1 MKNINILQKVT
12 FGMGLLFMLG
22 CTDLDENPY
31 SELSESTFYNNEL
44 ELIQAT
50 LRPFTHMQAWLAW
63 SGQSGY
69 YYHNELSADQTAWPQ
84 KGRHGYDNADH
95 IRQHYHTWTQQEGR
109 LNNAWRLM
117 WTGVGFVN
125 SAIESIEEVD
135 PETIGVAPERL
146 ESIIAE
152 SKVLRAYHY
161 MKIMDMWG
169 NVPIVVKVPNDPN
182 NPNNP
187 ETQSREEV
195 FAFIEQ
201 ELLDNVEKLQPLS
214 PKLIGRMSKAVGYS
228 ILSELYLN
236 AEVWSGTPRWEDCIT
251 YSNKVINGEGGSLTG
266 NIELDQDPLG
276 PYNNTNEDSP
286 ENIFQFPFSRKNDFG
301 YNWGSFYMGFNNMT
315 AALNVNFSGN
325 NAFVV
330 VPSAFDAY
338 QENDIRK
345 QEWFLFGPQYRF
357 GTDQPILGSE
367 EYNGQPFVYVNNI
380 RRNSEGQTGVGSM
393 TDGEENS
400 GARFHKYRSGTQ
412 DDPNYLEGDYVIYR
426 LTEIYF
432 NKAEALMRQNGGNA
446 TQDAV
451 DLINAS
457 RERYFAEDDWA
468 DEMYTTAT
476 LSMDELLAERGREF
490 IFEGMR
496 RTGLIRFGEFT
507 TGSWWDH
514 EPSGDD
520 HLTLYPIPFNQ
531 LQANPNLDQN
541 PGYN

>member
-12 FGMGLLFMLG
+12 CGMVLLLTFG
-22 CTDLDENPY
+22 CTDLDETTY
-31 SELSESTFYNNEL
+31 SELSESNFYNNEL

-95 IRQHYHTWTQQEGR
+95 IRQHYHTWTEREGR
-109 LNNAWRLM
+109 LNNAWSLM
-117 WTGVGFVN
+117 WTGLGFVN
-125 SAIESIEEVD
+125 NAIESIENVD
-135 PETIGVAPERL
+135 AAAANVTPERL

-169 NVPIVVKVPNDPN
+169 NVPIVTQVGIPQ
-182 NPNNP
+182 NP
-187 ETQSREEV
+187 ETVSRKEV

-201 ELLDNVEKLQPLS
+201 ELLENVEKLQPLS

-236 AEVWSGTPRWEDCIT
+236 AEVWSGTSRWEDCIT
-251 YSNKVINGEGGSLTG
+251 YSDKVINGEGGSLTG
-266 NIELDQDPLG
+266 NMALDQDPLG
-276 PYNNTNEDSP
+276 PFNNTNEDSP
-286 ENIFQFPFSRKNDFG
+286 ENIFQFPFSRKNGFG
-301 YNWGSFYMGFNNMT
+301 YSWGSFYMGFSNMT
-315 AALNVNFSGN
+315 AALDVNFSGN

-345 QEWFLFGPQYRF
+345 QEWFLFGPQYKL
-357 GTDQPILGSE
+357 GTDEPILGSE

-457 RERYFAEDDWA
+457 RERYFSSEDWA

-496 RTGLIRFGEFT
+496 RTDLIRFGEFT

>member
-1 MKNINILQKVT
+1 MKKINLLQKVI

-251 YSNKVINGEGGSLTG
+251 YSDKVINGEGGSLTG
-266 NIELDQDPLG
+266 NIALDQDPLG
-276 PYNNTNEDSP
+276 PFNNTNEDSP
-286 ENIFQFPFSRKNDFG
+286 ENIFQFPFSRKNGFG

-315 AALNVNFSGN
+315 AALDVNFSGN

-345 QEWFLFGPQYRF
+345 QEWFLFGPQYKL
-357 GTDQPILGSE
+357 GTDEPILGSE

-457 RERYFAEDDWA
+457 RERYFSSEDWA

-496 RTGLIRFGEFT
+496 RTDLIRFGEFT

-514 EPSGDD
+514 EPSGDN